1 MDDGERELVL
11 CDPLALHRG
20 FEIRV
25 VLERLHA
32 LLGELQIRAGIHDL
46 IKVPNFPS
54 GFSIRLQTT
63 QCMAPKIREP
73 CGPSKE

>member
-1 MDDGERELVL
+1 MGCGGLRHRRVDDGERELVL

-54 GFSIRLQTT
+54 GFSIIKTIQGF
-63 QCMAPKIREP
+63 KH
-73 CGPSKE
+73 